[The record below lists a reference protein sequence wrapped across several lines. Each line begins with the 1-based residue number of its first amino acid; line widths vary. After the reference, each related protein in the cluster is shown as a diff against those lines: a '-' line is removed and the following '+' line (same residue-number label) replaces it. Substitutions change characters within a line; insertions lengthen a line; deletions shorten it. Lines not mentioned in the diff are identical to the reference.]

1 MDKVYTGYN
10 QAVIETHYDGWSVV
24 HQQANNH
31 VTEVKDYPRR
41 IQSTI
46 DPNCFVGM
54 ENWVRDKMNEHNIP
68 VKKVTVD
75 ESWLHNYK
83 PHEYQSVHNHT
94 GKPNL
99 ISLVMYAQDLELDL
113 PNDNSGSLY
122 TIIAERDLT
131 LSIDEVVP
139 TPGKT
144 VLMTGNVNHGTYPY
158 HNVRS
163 ALVINFV
170 TEWLEPEEEIK

>member
-10 QAVIETHYDGWSVV
+10 QVVVETTYDSWKSL
-24 HQQANNH
+24 HQRANEH
-31 VTEVKDYPRR
+31 VTDVKDYPRR

-46 DPNCFVGM
+46 DPKCFKVM
-54 ENWVRDKMNEHNIP
+54 ETWVKDKMIEHQIP

-122 TIIAERDLT
+122 TIIVERDLT
-131 LSIDEVVP
+131 LSINEIVP

>member
-10 QAVIETHYDGWSVV
+10 QVVVETNYDDWKSL
-24 HQQANNH
+24 HQHANKH
-31 VTEVKDYPRR
+31 VTKVKDYPRR

-46 DPNCFVGM
+46 DPKCFVGM
-54 ENWVRDKMNEHNIP
+54 ETWVKDKMIEHSIP
-68 VKKVTVD
+68 VKNVTVD

-122 TIIAERDLT
+122 TIIVERDLT
-131 LSIDEVVP
+131 LSINEVVP

-158 HNVRS
+158 HKTRS

>member
-1 MDKVYTGYN
+1 MDKVYTGYH

-131 LSIDEVVP
+131 LSINEIVP